1 MLVYYKVLQGVHGQE
16 IAQNVFR
23 GIIIDPPDPAK
34 LADIDMGMII
44 QINKRSTGLLIF
56 NKVPSGLCF
65 FCQASTNTSFAK
77 IFSSATLM

>member
-23 GIIIDPPDPAK
+23 DIIIDPPDPAK

-44 QINKRSTGLLIF
+44 QISKQTFHR
-56 NKVPSGLCF
+56 
-65 FCQASTNTSFAK
+65 FAY
-77 IFSSATLM
+77 LH

>member
-34 LADIDMGMII
+34 LADIDMGTYNYAPSTKKHLKWGSMI
-44 QINKRSTGLLIF
+44 LIW
-56 NKVPSGLCF
+56 G
-65 FCQASTNTSFAK
+65 
-77 IFSSATLM
+77 

>member
-23 GIIIDPPDPAK
+23 DIIIDPPDPAK

-44 QINKRSTGLLIF
+44 QISKQTFHR
-56 NKVPSGLCF
+56 
-65 FCQASTNTSFAK
+65 FAY
-77 IFSSATLM
+77 LQ